1 MNGVSLFSFVRL
13 DDFEFKVLQEKQPV
27 LLACMRK
34 DYLYQEQ
41 LEVLKIVSETFGETV
56 RICLMHE
63 DQLGAF
69 MQKFGIEGTPTF
81 LVFNNGKV
89 VDEML
94 GKADDSTLHAF
105 ISPHVPSL

>member
-1 MNGVSLFSFVRL
+1 MV
-13 DDFEFKVLQEKQPV
+13 
-27 LLACMRK
+27 C
-34 DYLYQEQ
+34 
-41 LEVLKIVSETFGETV
+41 
-56 RICLMHE
+56 
-63 DQLGAF
+63 QLGAF